1 MVKFYSA
8 DRETDIYLTVM
19 LNNCAVLT
27 SKIVCLLVLV
37 RIWEIVTL
45 TFDASGHNPRPRD
58 GEEIV
63 IDFQLLQ

>member
-1 MVKFYSA
+1 MVMVKFYSA

-27 SKIVCLLVLV
+27 SKIVCLLV

-45 TFDASGHNPRPRD
+45 TFDASGHNPRP
-58 GEEIV
+58 
-63 IDFQLLQ
+63 